1 MGENGRGGPAR
12 SIAAEKRA
20 LRAALLARRSAMLA
34 PAAGEAA
41 AGRFLAAL
49 PLPARAVVSAYW
61 PMGEE
66 LDPRPLMRALHEAGH
81 GVCLPVV
88 VRKAAPLV
96 FRVWTPEA
104 ALLPNVFGNSA
115 PPPDAPVVRP
125 DALLVPLLA
134 FDAQGW
140 RLGYGGGYYDRTL
153 SELRA
158 GGPTLAI
165 GFGYAAQEVEALP
178 REPFDE
184 PLDWIVTECEARAF
198 Q

>member
-12 SIAAEKRA
+12 SIAAEKKA
-20 LRAALLARRSAMLA
+20 LRAAMLARRRVAYSA
-34 PAAGEAA
+34 AAAEAA
-41 AGRFLAAL
+41 AGRFLAAV
-49 PLPARAVVSAYW
+49 PLPGGAVVSAYW

-66 LDPRPLMRALHEAGH
+66 LDPRPLMRALHAAGH
-81 GVCLPVV
+81 GVCLPAVV
-88 VRKAAPLV
+88 ERGAPLV
-96 FRVWTPEA
+96 FRAWTPET
-104 ALLPNVFGNSA
+104 ALLPNVFGTSA
-115 PPPDAPVVRP
+115 PPPAAPVVRP

-153 SELRA
+153 RGLRSA
-158 GGPTLAI
+158 GRTLAI

-198 Q
+198 R

>member
-12 SIAAEKRA
+12 SLAEEKKA
-20 LRAALLARRSAMLA
+20 LRAASLARRSAAHSL
-34 PAAGEAA
+34 AAGEAA
-41 AGRFLAAL
+41 AAHFLAAV
-49 PLPARAVVSAYW
+49 PLPPNAVVSAYW

-66 LDPRPLMRALHEAGH
+66 LDPRPLMEALHAAGH
-81 GVCLPVV
+81 GICLPVV
-88 VRKAAPLV
+88 VRRAAPLV
-96 FRVWTPEA
+96 FRAWTPETV
-104 ALLPNVFGNSA
+104 LSPNVFGVSA
-115 PPPDAPVVRP
+115 PPPEAPVVRP

-134 FDAQGW
+134 FDADGW

-153 SELRA
+153 RELRA
-158 GGPTLAI
+158 GGGALAV

-198 Q
+198 R

>member
-1 MGENGRGGPAR
+1 MGDNGRGGPAR
-12 SIAAEKRA
+12 SLAADKKA
-20 LRAALLARRSAMLA
+20 LRAAMLARRGAAHS

-41 AGRFLAAL
+41 AARFLASVAL
-49 PLPARAVVSAYW
+49 PPKAVVSAYW

-66 LDPRPLMRALHEAGH
+66 LDPRPLMRALHAAGH
-81 GVCLPVV
+81 GVCLPAVV
-88 VRKAAPLV
+88 QRGAPLV
-96 FRVWTPEA
+96 FRAWTPGTV
-104 ALLPNVFGNSA
+104 LSPNVFGTSA

-134 FDAQGW
+134 FDAAGW

-153 SELRA
+153 RELRSA
-158 GGPTLAI
+158 GGALAI

-198 Q
+198 R